1 MIQPRTYSVLLVP
14 IVSKSSFLLLS
25 SLAFLAAASLQS
37 GGARSGDVGN
47 DFRYEAGADIA
58 SLKDDMR
65 EIRAQ
70 AETAPCDFRAL
81 WNDAVRDFRILKAD
95 VAIDAR
101 LAARRI
107 ATLIKTT

>member
-1 MIQPRTYSVLLVP
+1 
-14 IVSKSSFLLLS
+14 VSKSSFLLLLLV
-25 SLAFLAAASLQS
+25 LAAAASLQS
-37 GGARSGDVGN
+37 GGARLGNVGK
-47 DFRYEAGADIA
+47 DLRYEAGADIV

-70 AETAPCDFRAL
+70 AETAPYDFRAL
-81 WNDAVRDFRILKAD
+81 WNDAIRDFKILKAD

-107 ATLIKTT
+107 ATLIKTN